1 VGEEGVR
8 VCLQLLTNVQ
18 SSKVDDAVDEF
29 ERRFVPML
37 DQRILKRMIG
47 EDGHTPK

>member
-1 VGEEGVR
+1 VGEEGLR

-29 ERRFVPML
+29 KRRFVPVL
-37 DQRILKRMIG
+37 DQRLLKRMI
-47 EDGHTPK
+47 EEAHTPT